1 MSVTV
6 TLDDEIDIS
15 RGDMLASASGPVVGK
30 PSIGHRFRADVV
42 WMDERPLDPAR
53 VYLLK
58 QTTRTVKAEVD
69 RGLVLNQIGSV
80 VISAA
85 RPLFFDTY
93 GDNRATGSFILI
105 DPTTNFT
112 AGAGMISSVVSEDA
126 LRHAATHCCGANCA
140 SGAGR
145 RSEAEAIAAV
155 RQALEELLL

>member
-1 MSVTV
+1 
-6 TLDDEIDIS
+6 
-15 RGDMLASASGPVVGK
+15 
-30 PSIGHRFRADVV
+30 
-42 WMDERPLDPAR
+42 
-53 VYLLK
+53 
-58 QTTRTVKAEVD
+58 VKAQVD

-105 DPTTNFT
+105 DPTSNFT

-126 LRHAATHCCGANCA
+126 PAATPRPTVAERIA
-140 SGAGR
+140 RAARGAG
-145 RSEAEAIAAV
+145 SEAEAIAAV